1 MKDSSNIAYF
11 VRTIFPQ
18 TFQKLVNFRDDVGL
32 PGEEVLNE
40 DFEVIE
46 LKGIC
51 G

>member
-18 TFQKLVNFRDDVGL
+18 TFQKLVNFRDDVGV
-32 PGEEVLNE
+32 PGERVLNE
-40 DFEVIE
+40 DYEVIV
-46 LKGIC
+46 LIGIC